1 MINEIINMIEK
12 KKRVKGSCIVAIDGR
27 CGSGKT
33 TVAKILSDYFD
44 CNVFHADDFY
54 IPFEKRAEDTL
65 GNVDCERLTEEVLKP
80 LEEGESFSYKPFL
93 CMDGVFGE
101 SINVRHTDVAIIEG
115 SYCCQESLFD
125 FYDVHI
131 FVDVN
136 KNVQQQRLCEREG
149 EAKLK
154 GFNDRWI
161 PMEERYFAVTKLK
174 YKCEIYYKTSV

>member
-1 MINEIINMIEK
+1 
-12 KKRVKGSCIVAIDGR
+12 
-27 CGSGKT
+27 
-33 TVAKILSDYFD
+33 
-44 CNVFHADDFY
+44 
-54 IPFEKRAEDTL
+54 
-65 GNVDCERLTEEVLKP
+65 
-80 LEEGESFSYKPFL
+80 
-93 CMDGVFGE
+93 MDGVFGE
-101 SINVRHTDVAIIEG
+101 SINVGHTDVAIIEG

-161 PMEERYFAVTKLK
+161 PMEERYFATTELK